1 MSMST
6 LVATYELGTHPA
18 TALLLGG
25 LATIFLR
32 GRFASIVLVL
42 APLFGLFHLY
52 GMELGGVS
60 SYNLFGYEM
69 VAASVDQQAKVF
81 GYLFHIAALVAG
93 IYSFHVRDPWQVSM
107 ALFYAASAVGV
118 AFAGDMLS
126 LFLWWEGLAITS
138 VFQIWGRKTKTA
150 GIRFPLSVVSYL
162 FGVTFVIWH
171 SSSIPRRG
179 IKCLGFEFFD
189 GCLGKW

>member
-42 APLFGLFHLY
+42 APLFGYFTFTEWNWGEYLPTTFW
-52 GMELGGVS
+52 
-60 SYNLFGYEM
+60 YEM

-126 LFLWWEGLAITS
+126 LFLWWEDWRSHPFFRYGGERRKLLRIPVSAICCFISLRGYFCYLA
-138 VFQIWGRKTKTA
+138 F
-150 GIRFPLSVVSYL
+150 
-162 FGVTFVIWH
+162 
-171 SSSIPRRG
+171 
-179 IKCLGFEFFD
+179 FFD
-189 GCLGKW
+189 TTERDQVPWL